1 MTLQAWRWSEPGL
14 PVKSRDVVRE
24 MNRLEAFVNRLTD
37 QDWVWWPLVR
47 FRPEPT
53 ELFSTRLALGLS
65 LAVAVV
71 PAAAVFAIV
80 LGISVATRVSGGI
93 QTDPMSLT
101 LSAVGSALAVFV
113 AWGSLV
119 LLAAH
124 CWNRRVAR
132 LAGDGEH
139 ASDTGANA
147 SERRCLV
154 FASVVGWTIFRSIH
168 GWYSSAGLLVLAL
181 GQWMAVRR
189 RWQVSGY
196 WVPFLMYCVSLGYL
210 LGDLIGG
217 NVQNRLDGISWLAGG
232 IEYLGPDRSVLGY
245 VVAKTV
251 SGASVGGMFA
261 LAQWVA
267 VRAPAATAWRWV
279 PVNIVALSL
288 ASAASAAVHVLVQ
301 RTMVGVYLAGFWG
314 GLSAVFG
321 WGPATGDVCAWGSL
335 VVSAAL
341 LEGIIAGIVM
351 SMSFA
356 AYSRGV
362 DAAAPLVS
370 RNAVASFAVAASAL
384 AAFVLS
390 MVLAQWYPPA
400 TSGGSQ
406 ALGQAG
412 SLILFLGLG
421 WMVLGPVAL
430 RQGVRALRSAAIRER
445 RETGKALAWAGVIV
459 SGAIVFL
466 AVLGLVVA
474 VFFPDVVGTLP
485 TPTH

>member
-1 MTLQAWRWSEPGL
+1 VTLQAWWLSEPGL

-24 MNRLEAFVNRLTD
+24 INRFEAVVNWLTD

-71 PAAAVFAIV
+71 PAAAVFVSV

-93 QTDPMSLT
+93 QTDPTSLI
-101 LSAVGSALAVFV
+101 LGAIGFALAVFV

-119 LLAAH
+119 LLAAY

-132 LAGDGEH
+132 LAGGEELT
-139 ASDTGANA
+139 SDAGANA
-147 SERRCLV
+147 PEQRFLV
-154 FASVVGWTIFRSIH
+154 LATVVGWTIFRSFH
-168 GWYSSAGLLVLAL
+168 WWYSSAGLLVLAL

-196 WVPFLMYCVSLGYL
+196 WVPFLMFSVSLGYL

-217 NVQNRLDGISWLAGG
+217 NVQNQLDGISWLAGG
-232 IEYLGPDRSVLGY
+232 IEYLGPDRSALGY

-251 SGASVGGMFA
+251 SGASVGGLFA
-261 LAQWVA
+261 LAQWMA

-279 PVNIVALSL
+279 PVSIVALAV

-314 GLSAVFG
+314 GFSAVFG
-321 WGPATGDVCAWGSL
+321 WGPATADACAWGSL

-341 LEGIIAGIVM
+341 LEGIIAGIVVR
-351 SMSFA
+351 MSFA
-356 AYSRGV
+356 AYWRGV
-362 DAAAPLVS
+362 NAAAPLVS
-370 RNAVASFAVAASAL
+370 RNAVASFVVAASAL
-384 AAFVLS
+384 AALVLS
-390 MVLAQWYPPA
+390 MLLAQWYPPA

-406 ALGQAG
+406 VLGQAG
-412 SLILFLGLG
+412 SLIVFLGLG

-445 RETGKALAWAGVIV
+445 RETGKALAWIGVMV
-459 SGAIVFL
+459 SGAIVCL
-466 AVLGLVVA
+466 AVFGLVVA
-474 VFFPDVVGTLP
+474 VFFPHVVGTLP
-485 TPTH
+485 TPTR